1 MLPRLLHKVAA
12 AAQPRRERSIAHV
25 ACGARAAAVPRDA
38 LEPRAPRTVSEHPV
52 ALHATAARGGDAPA
66 QVEPPKRRAAQHGA
80 AAAAC
85 IPHVCAELAQQQRPR
100 VVVLTEQPEQMRH
113 EDERV
118 IVEHHHPAHTSACDP
133 DRAARQLQRGQEA
146 VLRGEGA
153 LAVRRAVESRLAAA
167 ARRWVRAEM

>member
-12 AAQPRRERSIAHV
+12 AAQLRRERSIAHV

-85 IPHVCAELAQQQRPR
+85 IPEFDLILFPNKRHGYGDMSNYM
-100 VVVLTEQPEQMRH
+100 MRRKWDYFVKH
-113 EDERV
+113 LKGLE
-118 IVEHHHPAHTSACDP
+118 PPKGFSFN
-133 DRAARQLQRGQEA
+133 
-146 VLRGEGA
+146 
-153 LAVRRAVESRLAAA
+153 
-167 ARRWVRAEM
+167 